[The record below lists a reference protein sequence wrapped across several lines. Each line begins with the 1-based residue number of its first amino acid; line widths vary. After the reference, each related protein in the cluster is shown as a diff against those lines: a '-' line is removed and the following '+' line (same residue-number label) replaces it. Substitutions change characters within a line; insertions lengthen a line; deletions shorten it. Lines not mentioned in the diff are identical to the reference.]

1 MSAISP
7 VKNEQ
12 LKRSR
17 LTNSEIS
24 QYHEEGFVLPSGSIL
39 PEKDFADLKNYF
51 DLLLRDWVARG
62 GRPEAM
68 NCPHFYAPELMRWLM
83 HPAVLDLVE
92 PLIGPNILLFASH
105 FLCKPPGDGQRVP
118 WHEDSSYWKGQWE
131 PMEVATVWLALDDS
145 DLENGCMQ
153 VIPKTH
159 LNGYSE
165 YVPVLN
171 EQAVFSTE
179 IKPGTFDEKT
189 AVPCILKPNHASLHH
204 AKEIHGSAPNK
215 SNRRRCGYTMRY
227 ISAESKRT
235 YTSSSFQ
242 IYQARGK
249 NIANNIL
256 SDPNEINK
264 KWVKQFGVNAPKGH

>member
-1 MSAISP
+1 MTSTPSILDPS
-7 VKNEQ
+7 K
-12 LKRSR
+12 KTSR
-17 LTNSEIS
+17 LTKAEVSHYN
-24 QYHEEGFVLPSGSIL
+24 QEGFVLPAGSIF
-39 PEKDFADLKNYF
+39 PEKDFTDLQKYF
-51 DLLLRDWVARG
+51 DVLLKDWVARG

-68 NCPHFYAPELMRWLM
+68 NCPHFYAPELMRWLL

-92 PLIGPNILLFASH
+92 PIIGPNILLFASH

-131 PMEVATVWLALDDS
+131 PMEVATVWLALDES
-145 DLENGCMQ
+145 DLSNGCMQ
-153 VIPKTH
+153 VIPKTPLH
-159 LNGYSE
+159 GYSE
-165 YVPVLN
+165 YVPVVN

-179 IKPGTFDEKT
+179 IKPGTFDVNT

-235 YTSSSFQ
+235 YSSSTFQ
-242 IYQARGK
+242 IYQARGE
-249 NIANNIL
+249 NIAKNIL
-256 SDPNEINK
+256 SDTTQINK
-264 KWVKQFGVNAPKGH
+264 KWVDEYGVHAPKGH